1 LFILRWDRG
10 FEAFNWLGDRV
21 AEFLLFTD
29 AGSSFIF
36 GAGFEEHFFAFKV
49 SSQSHVYYLILC
61 DLVLQILPTVIF
73 FSCVISVLYYIGA
86 MQLVIR
92 NIAWVMQ
99 VVMGTTAGESLNA
112 AANIFVGQT
121 EAPLVI
127 RPILADMTKSELH
140 AVMTGGFATIAGG
153 VLAAYI
159 HFGVGILHLYTV
171 LLLYN
176 YSKFRCLPI
185 I

>member
-1 LFILRWDRG
+1 M
-10 FEAFNWLGDRV
+10 
-21 AEFLLFTD
+21 
-29 AGSSFIF
+29 
-36 GAGFEEHFFAFKV
+36 
-49 SSQSHVYYLILC
+49 
-61 DLVLQILPTVIF
+61 LPTVVF
-73 FSCVISVLYYIGA
+73 FSCIISVLYYLGA

-127 RPILADMTKSELH
+127 RPILSEMTKSELH

-153 VLAAYI
+153 VLASYV
-159 HFGVGILHLYTV
+159 HFGVSTH
-171 LLLYN
+171 
-176 YSKFRCLPI
+176 
-185 I
+185 